1 MAQTSRSGARRTK
14 STTRGSAKARSSRS
28 STARSQRSPRSLGRL
43 EKSLDAAEGALK
55 DLRKELGKGGRD
67 LLRDVERTLKDSR
80 KNFRSMSR
88 TVARDIGKVQ
98 RAATRGVSP
107 RSGGGARKS
116 TSGRKTDGLALAV
129 HGVAFPLGG
138 LALALRPRLA

>member
-80 KNFRSMSR
+80 KHFRSMSR
-88 TVARDIGKVQ
+88 TAAREVEAVAPG
-98 RAATRGVSP
+98 AAGVGEAAAEGLKP
-107 RSGGGARKS
+107 GALGCVAVVV
-116 TSGRKTDGLALAV
+116 GRL
-129 HGVAFPLGG
+129 
-138 LALALRPRLA
+138 